1 MRYQDI
7 VDEIKQWP
15 LDQQLLLLEE
25 MTRILRMELASKRE
39 QPSQTAPAVWRGM
52 LKTAAPAPT
61 DQDLEDAYTQY
72 LMDKYL

>member
-1 MRYQDI
+1 MRYQDVI
-7 VDEIKQWP
+7 DAIKQWP

-25 MTRILRMELASKRE
+25 MTRTLRTELASNSEPPPR
-39 QPSQTAPAVWRGM
+39 PAPAVWRGM
-52 LKTAAPAPT
+52 LKTAAPVPA

>member
-1 MRYQDI
+1 MRYQDVI
-7 VDEIKQWP
+7 DEIKQWP

-25 MTRILRMELASKRE
+25 MTRTLRTELASNSA
-39 QPSQTAPAVWRGM
+39 PSPRPAPAMWRGL

-72 LMDKYL
+72 VMDKYL